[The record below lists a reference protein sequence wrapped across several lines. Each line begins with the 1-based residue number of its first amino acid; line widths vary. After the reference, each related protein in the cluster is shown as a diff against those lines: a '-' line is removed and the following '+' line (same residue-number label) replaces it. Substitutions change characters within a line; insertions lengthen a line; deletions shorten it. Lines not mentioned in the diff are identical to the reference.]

1 VKEKPTVGSPF
12 IGAFHSDCIPK
23 VTKDVNVQLFINSF
37 TFRDELIMD
46 NALPALP
53 FLYSHQLK
61 IFCFKVVVTISLRR
75 LLFCLWIIQE
85 APCFIPC
92 DYVKGFVVFYQPYRR
107 GHQKCSFVFIF
118 AWASAFKLPTMTKKE
133 HVQYIMK
140 NTMTTSDRNSNL

>member
-1 VKEKPTVGSPF
+1 MKEKPTVGSPF
-12 IGAFHSDCIPK
+12 IGAFPSDCIPK
-23 VTKDVNVQLFINSF
+23 VTKDINVQLFIHSF

-61 IFCFKVVVTISLRR
+61 IFCFRVVVLISLKT

-92 DYVKGFVVFYQPYRR
+92 DFVVFYQPYRR

-118 AWASAFKLPTMTKKE
+118 AQASAFKLPVTTKKE
-133 HVQYIMK
+133 HVQYIAK
-140 NTMTTSDRNSNL
+140 NTVTTSNRNSNL